1 MEVVALTQLPPEGRY
16 PCAFDRGRRF
26 EGSLLG
32 WVHRRSNGL
41 DKLIV
46 HIKGLR
52 EWSCHSSAGRLRIEE
67 GEVSCLFLPRIYL
80 LEPRFVN
87 IVPRGFCLY
96 FPRYFLELE
105 EVCG

>member
-52 EWSCHSSAGRLRIEE
+52 EWSCHSSAGRLRIEQ

-80 LEPRFVN
+80 LDPV
-87 IVPRGFCLY
+87 RGNQ
-96 FPRYFLELE
+96 FPRISFFFFPGHFC
-105 EVCG
+105 V